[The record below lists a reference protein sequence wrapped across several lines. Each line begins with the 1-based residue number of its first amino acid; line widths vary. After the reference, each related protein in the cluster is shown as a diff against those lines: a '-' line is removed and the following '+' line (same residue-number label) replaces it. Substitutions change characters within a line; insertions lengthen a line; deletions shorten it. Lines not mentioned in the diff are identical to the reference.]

1 MLRTL
6 FPKNHRRYE
15 ESCCARELDAFG
27 AWLTASGYSRENI
40 CGHLRRLRSVL
51 ERAGEAGAG
60 TCYSD
65 RRLGELFSL
74 RDAPPGRAVNYRATR
89 RAYQRFLVSRGRLD
103 AQPVDGPHERL
114 VEEYAE
120 FLREVRGF
128 ASSTTASHRFT
139 VIEFLTH
146 AAEPTHLLGALSVT
160 HVERYLS
167 MKAAEVTRQTLQ
179 HTVAHLRAFL
189 RYGFE
194 RGLIRERLDRIDTPR
209 TYRGEQPPRAMPWPL
224 VLRLLRSI
232 DRTSKA
238 GWRDYA
244 ILHLMAHYG
253 LRPSEVVA
261 LEVDSVDFEEQ
272 TLRVEQRKTASE
284 LLLPLAAP
292 TLRVLRRYL
301 HRGRPECVHRKL
313 FLRVR
318 RPSGALKNTA
328 VCDLFAKRVRQ
339 CGLPVENYSAY
350 SLRHAFAM
358 RLLERGVGVKAIGDL
373 LQG

>member
-74 RDAPPGRAVNYRATR
+74 PHAPPARAVNYRATR

-103 AQPVDGPHERL
+103 AEPVDGPHERL

-128 ASSTTASHRFT
+128 ASSTTASHRST

-146 AAEPTHLLGALSVT
+146 AAEPTHLIGALSVT
-160 HVERYLS
+160 QVERYLS
-167 MKAAEVTRQTLQ
+167 MKAVEVTRQTLQ

-194 RGLIRERLDRIDTPR
+194 RGLIRERLDRLDTPR
-209 TYRGEQPPRAMPWPL
+209 AYRGEQPPRAMPCRWYCDCCA
-224 VLRLLRSI
+224 RSTEQARRAGATA
-232 DRTSKA
+232 RTSWPITA
-238 GWRDYA
+238 CA
-244 ILHLMAHYG
+244 
-253 LRPSEVVA
+253 LRRSSHR
-261 LEVDSVDFEEQ
+261 VDSVDFEQ
-272 TLRVEQRKTASE
+272 TLRVEQ
-284 LLLPLAAP
+284 
-292 TLRVLRRYL
+292 LRCCCRWCCIARRFVMDISVY
-301 HRGRPECVHRKL
+301 
-313 FLRVR
+313 F
-318 RPSGALKNTA
+318 
-328 VCDLFAKRVRQ
+328 
-339 CGLPVENYSAY
+339 
-350 SLRHAFAM
+350 
-358 RLLERGVGVKAIGDL
+358 
-373 LQG
+373 